1 MKKVIVPI
9 DFSKHSE
16 HALKAAALL
25 AKRNKIEIVVLHM
38 LDISVASLSESASDL
53 QAQSVFYLK
62 LAEKKFK
69 TFLKKDYL
77 KDLKI
82 TPVIKHYLSFKEIND
97 IAEEE
102 KADLIIMSSHGA
114 SGVKELFMG
123 SNTEKVI
130 RFSTVPVLVLKE
142 ELFDLNFEDIVYA
155 CDFSEKSI
163 PAYKK
168 ALKLMEFF
176 GAELH
181 LLYVNTPNDK
191 FKTSSEMKEMAAN
204 FLTKAGQDISKLKEV
219 TFESEFTIEKGIL
232 KFSNRIGADL
242 IAISTHGRKGLSHI
256 FEGSVAEDLSNH
268 SMLPV
273 ITIKI

>member
-9 DFSKHSE
+9 DFSEHSE
-16 HALKAAALL
+16 YALKAAALL
-25 AKRNKIEIVVLHM
+25 AKRNEIEIVVLHM
-38 LDISVASLSESASDL
+38 LNLSVVSLSESASDL
-53 QAQSVFYLK
+53 QAQSIFYLK

-69 TFLKKDYL
+69 KFLKKEYL
-77 KDLKI
+77 KDIKI
-82 TPVIKHYLSFKEIND
+82 TPIIKHYLSFKEING

-102 KADLIIMSSHGA
+102 NAELIIMSSHGA
-114 SGVKELFMG
+114 SGVKEFFLG
-123 SNTEKVI
+123 SNTEKVV
-130 RFSTVPVLVLKE
+130 RHSTIPVLILKE
-142 ELFDLNFEDIVYA
+142 EIFDLNFEDVVYA

-176 GAELH
+176 NSELH
-181 LLYVNTPNDK
+181 LLYVNLPNDK
-191 FKTSSEMKEMAAN
+191 FKSSSQMQEMAVN

-219 TFESEFTIEKGIL
+219 TFECEFSIEKGIL
-232 KFSNRIGADL
+232 KFSNLIGADL

-256 FEGSVAEDLSNH
+256 FEGSVAEDVSNH

>member
-9 DFSKHSE
+9 DFSEHSE

-25 AKRNKIEIVVLHM
+25 AQRNNIEIVVLHM
-38 LDISVASLSESASDL
+38 LDLNIASLSESASDI

-62 LAEKKFK
+62 LAEKKIK

-77 KDLKI
+77 EHLKV
-82 TPVIKHYLSFKEIND
+82 TPIIKHYLSFKEINE

-102 KADLIIMSSHGA
+102 KANLIIMSSHGA
-114 SGVKELFMG
+114 SGIKELFVG
-123 SNTEKVI
+123 SNTEKVVRYSSI
-130 RFSTVPVLVLKE
+130 PVLILKE
-142 ELFDLNFEDIVYA
+142 ELFDLNFEDVVYA
-155 CDFSEKSI
+155 SDFSEESI
-163 PAYKK
+163 EAYKK
-168 ALKLMEFF
+168 AIQLMDFF

-191 FKTSSEMKEMAAN
+191 FKTTTEMKELAAN
-204 FLTKAGQDISKLKEV
+204 FLTKAGQDISKLKEI
-219 TFESEFTIEKGIL
+219 TFENEFTVEKGII
-232 KFSNRIGADL
+232 KFSDRIGADL
-242 IAISTHGRKGLSHI
+242 IAVSTHGRKGLSHL

-273 ITIKI
+273 VTIKI

>member
-9 DFSKHSE
+9 DFSEHSE
-16 HALKAAALL
+16 RALKAAALL
-25 AKRNKIEIVVLHM
+25 AKRNAIEIVALHM
-38 LDISVASLSESASDL
+38 LDITVVSLSESASDL

-69 TFLKKDYL
+69 NFLKKDYL
-77 KDLKI
+77 KDIKV

-114 SGVKELFMG
+114 TGIKELFLG
-123 SNTEKVI
+123 SNTEKVV
-130 RFSTVPVLVLKE
+130 RHSTIPVLILKE
-142 ELFDLNFEDIVYA
+142 ELFDLNFEDVVYA
-155 CDFSEKSI
+155 SDFSEKSI

-168 ALKLMEFF
+168 ALQLTEFF

-181 LLYVNTPNDK
+181 LLYVNLPNDK
-191 FKTSSEMKEMAAN
+191 FKTSSEMQENAVN
-204 FLTKAGQDISKLKEV
+204 FLTKADQDISKLKDI
-219 TFESEFTIEKGIL
+219 TFECEYTIEKGIL
-232 KFSNRIGADL
+232 KFSNLIGADL

-273 ITIKI
+273 LTIKI

>member
-9 DFSKHSE
+9 DFSEHSE

-25 AKRNKIEIVVLHM
+25 SQRNQIEIVALHM
-38 LDISVASLSESASDL
+38 LDLSVVSLSESASDL

-62 LAEKKFK
+62 LAEKKFR
-69 TFLKKDYL
+69 TFLKKEYL
-77 KDLKI
+77 KDIKV
-82 TPVIKHYLSFKEIND
+82 TPIIKHYLSFKEINT

-114 SGVKELFMG
+114 SGIKELFLG
-123 SNTEKVI
+123 SNTEKVV
-130 RFSTVPVLVLKE
+130 RHSTVPVLILKE
-142 ELFDLNFEDIVYA
+142 ELFDLNFEDVVYA

-168 ALKLMEFF
+168 ALKLMEFL

-181 LLYVNTPNDK
+181 LLYVNLPNDK
-191 FKTSSEMKEMAAN
+191 FKTSSQMQEMAVK
-204 FLTKAGQDISKLKEV
+204 FLTKANQNINKLKDI
-219 TFESEFTIEKGIL
+219 TFECEHTIEKGIL
-232 KFSNRIGADL
+232 KFSTLIGADL
-242 IAISTHGRKGLSHI
+242 IAISTNGRKGLSHI
-256 FEGSVAEDLSNH
+256 FEGSVAEDVSNH

>member
-9 DFSKHSE
+9 DFSEHSE
-16 HALKAAALL
+16 YALKAAALL
-25 AKRNKIEIVVLHM
+25 AKRNKIEIVALHM
-38 LDISVASLSESASDL
+38 LDISVVSLSESASDL
-53 QAQSVFYLK
+53 QAQSIFYLK

-69 TFLKKDYL
+69 NFLKKEYL
-77 KDLKI
+77 EDIKV

-114 SGVKELFMG
+114 SGVKELFLG
-123 SNTEKVI
+123 SNTEKVV
-130 RFSTVPVLVLKE
+130 RHSSVPVLILKE
-142 ELFDLNFEDIVYA
+142 ELFDLNFEDVVYA

-168 ALKLMEFF
+168 AVKLMQFF

-181 LLYVNTPNDK
+181 LLYVNLPNDR
-191 FKTSSEMKEMAAN
+191 FKTSSEMQEMAVN
-204 FLTKAGQDISKLKEV
+204 FLTKTDQDISKLKEI
-219 TFESEFTIEKGIL
+219 TFECEYTIEKGIL
-232 KFSNRIGADL
+232 KFSNLIGADL
-242 IAISTHGRKGLSHI
+242 IAISTHGRKGLSHV
-256 FEGSVAEDLSNH
+256 FQGSVAEDVSNH

>member
-9 DFSKHSE
+9 DFSEHSE
-16 HALKAAALL
+16 YALKAAALL
-25 AKRNKIEIVVLHM
+25 AKRNKIEIVALHM
-38 LDISVASLSESASDL
+38 LDISVVSLSESASDL
-53 QAQSVFYLK
+53 QAQSFFYLK

-77 KDLKI
+77 KDLKV
-82 TPVIKHYLSFKEIND
+82 TPIIKHYLSFKEIND

-114 SGVKELFMG
+114 SGVKELFIG
-123 SNTEKVI
+123 SNTEKVV
-130 RFSTVPVLVLKE
+130 RHSSVPVLILKE
-142 ELFDLNFEDIVYA
+142 ELFDLNFEDVVYA

-168 ALKLMEFF
+168 VLKLMQFF

-181 LLYVNTPNDK
+181 LLYVNLPNDR
-191 FKTSSEMKEMAAN
+191 FKTTSEMQEMAVN
-204 FLTKAGQDISKLKEV
+204 FLTKTDQDISKLKEI
-219 TFESEFTIEKGIL
+219 TFECEYTIEKGIL
-232 KFSNRIGADL
+232 KFSNLIGADL
-242 IAISTHGRKGLSHI
+242 IAISTHGRKGLSHV
-256 FEGSVAEDLSNH
+256 FQGSVAEDVSNH

>member
-9 DFSKHSE
+9 DFSDHSE
-16 HALKAAALL
+16 YALKAAALL

-38 LDISVASLSESASDL
+38 LDINISSLSESASDI

-62 LAEKKFK
+62 LAEKRFK

-77 KDLKI
+77 EGIKV
-82 TPVIKHYLSFKEIND
+82 TPIIKHYLSFKEINE
-97 IAEEE
+97 IAGEVN
-102 KADLIIMSSHGA
+102 ADLIIMSSHGA
-114 SGVKELFMG
+114 SGMKEFFVG
-123 SNTEKVI
+123 SNTEKVVRYSDI
-130 RFSTVPVLVLKE
+130 PVLILKE
-142 ELFDLNFEDIVYA
+142 ELFDLNFEDVVYA

-168 ALKLMEFF
+168 ALKLMKFF

-181 LLYVNTPNDK
+181 LLYVNLPNDR
-191 FKTSSEMKEMAAN
+191 FKTTSEMQEMAVN
-204 FLTKAGQDISKLKEV
+204 FLTKTDQDISKLKEI
-219 TFESEFTIEKGIL
+219 TFECEYTIEKGIL
-232 KFSNRIGADL
+232 KFSNLIGADL
-242 IAISTHGRKGLSHI
+242 IAISTHGRKGLSHV
-256 FEGSVAEDLSNH
+256 FQGSVAEDVSNH

>member
-9 DFSKHSE
+9 DFSEHSE

-25 AKRNKIEIVVLHM
+25 AKRSNIEIVVLHM
-38 LDISVASLSESASDL
+38 LNLSVVSLSESASDL

-69 TFLKKDYL
+69 KFLNKEYL
-77 KDLKI
+77 KDVKV
-82 TPVIKHYLSFKEIND
+82 TPIIKHYLSFKEINN

-114 SGVKELFMG
+114 SGVKELFLG
-123 SNTEKVI
+123 SNTEKVV
-130 RFSTVPVLVLKE
+130 RHSTVPVLILKG
-142 ELFDLNFEDIVYA
+142 ELFDLNFEDVVYA
-155 CDFSEKSI
+155 TDFSEESI

-181 LLYVNTPNDK
+181 LLYVNLPNDK
-191 FKTSSEMKEMAAN
+191 FKSSSKMQEMAVN
-204 FLTKAGQDISKLKEV
+204 FLTKAGQNIDKLKEI
-219 TFESEFTIEKGIL
+219 TFECEYTIEKGIL
-232 KFSNRIGADL
+232 KFSNLIGADL

-256 FEGSVAEDLSNH
+256 FEGSVAEDVSNH

>member
-9 DFSKHSE
+9 DFSEHSE
-16 HALKAAALL
+16 YALKAAALL
-25 AKRNKIEIVVLHM
+25 AQRNEIEIIALHM
-38 LDISVASLSESASDL
+38 LDVNVASLSESASAL

-62 LAEKKFK
+62 LAEKEFKKFLNK
-69 TFLKKDYL
+69 AYL
-77 KDLKI
+77 KNIKV
-82 TPVIKHYLSFKEIND
+82 TPIIKHYLSFKEINN

-114 SGVKELFMG
+114 SGMKELFLG
-123 SNTEKVI
+123 SNTEKVV
-130 RFSTVPVLVLKE
+130 RYSTIPVLILKE
-142 ELFDLNFEDIVYA
+142 ELFDLNFEDVVYA

-168 ALKLMEFF
+168 ALKLMDFF
-176 GAELH
+176 SAELH
-181 LLYVNTPNDK
+181 LLYVNLPNDK
-191 FKTSSEMKEMAAN
+191 FKTSSQMQEMAVN
-204 FLTKAGQDISKLKEV
+204 FLTKAGQNINKLKEI
-219 TFESEFTIEKGIL
+219 TFECEYTIEKGIL
-232 KFSNRIGADL
+232 NFSNLIGADL

-256 FEGSVAEDLSNH
+256 FGGSVAEDVSNH